1 MNRFYVY
8 GLFDPK
14 KDFPFYIGK
23 GTKNRMKEH
32 LRENYSRDNPHK
44 RRKIEKIRRRGKEP
58 YARKLYENL
67 TEDKAYMREW
77 CLINLY
83 YDKLTNIDRSY
94 GTGFKH
100 TARTRMIISEKMS
113 GKGNSMY
120 GKTRNH
126 SEKTKK
132 KIGNSLRGNSLSEEH
147 IEKLTGR
154 DFDEQHKKNI
164 SEAKKGEKN
173 PSAKLTSNQAAEV
186 KWLLKNTN
194 MFQKEIAQK
203 YNVDP
208 SNISHISRNKSWKT
222 VTSKKP

>member
-1 MNRFYVY
+1 VY

-32 LRENYSRDNPHK
+32 LRENYSHDNPHK

-83 YDKLTNIDRSY
+83 YDKLTNIDNSY
-94 GTGFKH
+94 GVGFGCKEEH
-100 TARTRMIISEKMS
+100 PYYEKS
-113 GKGNSMY
+113 LSKEHRKKIAKSRKGQ
-120 GKTRNH
+120 TL

-132 KIGNSLRGNSLSEEH
+132 KIGNSLRGRSLSEEH
-147 IEKLTGR
+147 TEKLTGR
-154 DFDEQHKKNI
+154 EFNEQHKKNI

>member
-14 KDFPFYIGK
+14 ENFPFYIGK

-32 LRENYSRDNPHK
+32 LGENYSHDNPHK
-44 RRKIEKIRRRGKEP
+44 RRKIEKIRRRGREP

-67 TEDKAYMREW
+67 TENKAYMREW
-77 CLINLY
+77 CLINLH

-100 TARTRMIISEKMS
+100 TSRTRMIISEKMS
-113 GKGNSMY
+113 GKDNPMY
-120 GKTRNH
+120 GKTRSH

-132 KIGNSLRGNSLSEEH
+132 KIGNSLRGRTLSKKH

-154 DFDEQHKKNI
+154 EFGEQHKKTYPKL
-164 SEAKKGEKN
+164 KKEKRTHRLN
-173 PSAKLTSNQAAEV
+173 LNLTKQP
-186 KWLLKNTN
+186 K
-194 MFQKEIAQK
+194 
-203 YNVDP
+203 
-208 SNISHISRNKSWKT
+208 
-222 VTSKKP
+222 